1 MWTVASD
8 DGKDFGWVPES
19 RPGNMVA
26 RKARSSF
33 YDVIDDLTIQL
44 NSTCWPSKQSV
55 FGRMFDFGTVTIL
68 STGEGIEALP
78 TIAGPIRL
86 RNSIVVGT

>member
-1 MWTVASD
+1 MMS
-8 DGKDFGWVPES
+8 
-19 RPGNMVA
+19 
-26 RKARSSF
+26 
-33 YDVIDDLTIQL
+33 LTIQQF
-44 NSTCWPSKQSV
+44 NSIQRVGHRKQSV

-68 STGEGIEALP
+68 STGEGIETLP

>member
-1 MWTVASD
+1 MA
-8 DGKDFGWVPES
+8 
-19 RPGNMVA
+19 A
-26 RKARSSF
+26 RKAHSSF
-33 YDVIDDLTIQL
+33 MMSLTIQQF
-44 NSTCWPSKQSV
+44 NSIQRAGHRKQSV